1 MGGSPLAPRTA
12 ALLSPG
18 QHMGTDM
25 DDTKKMG
32 TGIFPAA
39 RLNIPGPT
47 EVELLLEQMM
57 GAFPQNDQGVSE
69 HDLDGLG
76 DGEIMEVRSRLP
88 RTMAEEARE
97 PAEALTGEPMPQQ
110 RCPDCGGYHDDQDMP
125 FGGGILLIF
134 ID

>member
-1 MGGSPLAPRTA
+1 
-12 ALLSPG
+12 
-18 QHMGTDM
+18 MGTIM

-39 RLNIPGPT
+39 RFNIIGPT
-47 EVELLLEQMM
+47 SVELLLEQMAE
-57 GAFPQNDQGVSE
+57 AFPSNDNQPSE

-76 DGEIMEVRSRLP
+76 DGEIMAMRSRLP

-97 PAEALTGEPMPQQ
+97 SAEALTGEVPPKE
-110 RCPDCGGYHDDQDMP
+110 RCPDCGGYHDDENTP
-125 FGGGILLIF
+125 FGGARVLLIF

>member
-1 MGGSPLAPRTA
+1 
-12 ALLSPG
+12 
-18 QHMGTDM
+18 MGTIM

-39 RLNIPGPT
+39 RLVMTEPT

-57 GAFPQNDQGVSE
+57 GAFPSNDDQPSE

-76 DGEIMEVRSRLP
+76 DGEIMEARSRLP
-88 RTMAEEARE
+88 RTMEGEAR
-97 PAEALTGEPMPQQ
+97 AGSEALTGEPLP
-110 RCPDCGGYHDDQDMP
+110 RCPDCGGYHDDENTP
-125 FGGGILLIF
+125 FGGARILLVF